1 MAHAVMAIDQG
12 TTSSRAILFGA
23 DFDILGVAQKE
34 FTQFY
39 PKSGWVEHDAGEIWD
54 SVVAVA
60 TQALRD
66 AGMRASDLAAIGI
79 TNQRETV
86 VLWDRATGE
95 PVHQA
100 IVWQDRRTA
109 DLCNALKGQGKE
121 AMVTAKTGLLLD
133 PYFSGTKLK
142 WLLDNV
148 EGARDRA
155 VAGELA
161 FGTVDTWLLYKLTDG
176 AVHRTDA
183 TNACRTMLFNIHDQA
198 WDDAL
203 LDMLDIPRALLPEVC
218 DNAAD
223 FGTTSMLG
231 EDSAVPVTAMAGDQH
246 AAVVG
251 QGCFHPGM
259 LKSTYGTGCFAV
271 LNTGET
277 AIPSQNRL
285 LTTLAYRLNG
295 TPTYAL
301 EGSIFIAGAAVQWL
315 RDGLGILEDA
325 AQSGALADQADDEQD
340 VVLVPAFTGLGA
352 PHWDSEARGAIFGL
366 TRNSGPREF
375 ARAALEAVCFQT
387 NDLLAA
393 MKADWSDAQDTIL
406 RVDGGMTASD
416 WTMQC
421 LADVL
426 DAPVERPVLT
436 ETTALGVA
444 YLAGAHV
451 GFYGGQDD
459 FAKRWKLDRSFS
471 PNWPAE
477 RRSRKIERWND
488 AVSRT
493 LTERPSEG

>member
-223 FGTTSMLG
+223 FGTTTMLG
-231 EDSAVPVTAMAGDQH
+231 ADSAVPVTAMALPM
-246 AAVVG
+246 ASG
-251 QGCFHPGM
+251 QG
-259 LKSTYGTGCFAV
+259 
-271 LNTGET
+271 
-277 AIPSQNRL
+277 
-285 LTTLAYRLNG
+285 
-295 TPTYAL
+295 
-301 EGSIFIAGAAVQWL
+301 
-315 RDGLGILEDA
+315 
-325 AQSGALADQADDEQD
+325 
-340 VVLVPAFTGLGA
+340 
-352 PHWDSEARGAIFGL
+352 
-366 TRNSGPREF
+366 
-375 ARAALEAVCFQT
+375 
-387 NDLLAA
+387 
-393 MKADWSDAQDTIL
+393 
-406 RVDGGMTASD
+406 
-416 WTMQC
+416 
-421 LADVL
+421 
-426 DAPVERPVLT
+426 
-436 ETTALGVA
+436 
-444 YLAGAHV
+444 
-451 GFYGGQDD
+451 
-459 FAKRWKLDRSFS
+459 
-471 PNWPAE
+471 
-477 RRSRKIERWND
+477 
-488 AVSRT
+488 
-493 LTERPSEG
+493 